1 MVINYLASG
10 GGGAIKPAIPE
21 QYIDYVILGS
31 EPNKYVRI
39 RNVDLTGLAGEY
51 TIPEYI
57 ENLPVKEISFG
68 KSSVFGSVYHIII
81 PFTFKGW
88 KDWDY
93 NYRSTFL
100 KAPTIITVNAIS
112 GYTGE
117 TDMGGNLVPSDSGCV
132 IFNIIGYVAQDPK
145 GSGLSENL
153 QKLTAKKLSW
163 NTFPNGNYANLIVDD
178 EYYFSNFSTIG
189 GNFGNLRVDKLRL
202 TACMQITQDDTFRYA
217 SFSELHLDNYVGDN
231 EKSRRFADNSH
242 LTTIYA
248 PNLATVSNTD
258 FAGCPNIAHIYT
270 DSSNVQI
277 LKNELSN
284 KGYSGLVDL
293 VEAI

>member
-31 EPNKYVRI
+31 EPNQYVRI

-51 TIPEYI
+51 TVPEYI
-57 ENLPVKEISFG
+57 EGLPVKELAFG
-68 KSSVFGSVYHIII
+68 KNSVFGSVYHVII
-81 PFTFKGW
+81 PFVFKGW
-88 KDWDY
+88 KDWDS
-93 NYRSTFL
+93 NYRAVLL
-100 KAPTIITVNAIS
+100 KAPAILTVNAIS
-112 GYTGE
+112 GYTGSI
-117 TDMGGNLVPSDSGCV
+117 DVGGGFLPNDSGCV
-132 IFNIIGYVAQDPK
+132 IFNIIGYVAQDPT
-145 GSGLSENL
+145 GVALSENL

-163 NTFPNGNYANLIVDD
+163 NAFPSGNYANLIVDD
-178 EYYFSNFSTIG
+178 EYYFSNFSIIG
-189 GNFGNLRVDKLRL
+189 GKFGNLRVDKLRL
-202 TACMQITQDDTFRYA
+202 TACTQITHDEAFRYA
-217 SFSELHLDNYVGDN
+217 SFSELYLDNYVGDN
-231 EKSRRFADNSH
+231 NKANRFANNSA

-248 PNLATVSNTD
+248 PALATVSNSD
-258 FAGCPNIAHIYT
+258 FANCPNMAHIYT

-277 LKNELSN
+277 LKDELSN